1 MAHQGPVPLP
11 GQHGRRREAWVPYAF
26 LLPALVL
33 LLAFRLIPAISGFRE
48 AFYTSGPIPGTT
60 EFVGLENFDY
70 LARDPSFWN
79 SLRVTL
85 VFNLVTNPLQV
96 VLAIGLA
103 LLANLR
109 WRGIGLFR
117 SIYLLPVAI
126 SFNVAAAVW
135 ALMLDTNS
143 GLVNGLLIRL
153 GVPPQPFLTSSSLA
167 LWSVVAVVTWKA
179 VPFWMLFFLAGLQRI
194 PASVTEAAAVDGANA
209 LQTFRDV
216 TLPML
221 RRMILFVLV
230 ADTVGNF
237 LLFTPIF
244 LLTQGGPAE
253 STSVLMWE
261 TYRRGLLWGDLGTAA
276 AMACILL
283 VIVGLVVL
291 LQSLLLRER

>member
-1 MAHQGPVPLP
+1 M
-11 GQHGRRREAWVPYAF
+11 RWREAWVPYAF
-26 LLPALVL
+26 LVPAML
-33 LLAFRLIPAISGFRE
+33 LLFAFRLIPAVSGFRE
-48 AFYTSGPIPGTT
+48 AFYFRGPAAGTS
-60 EFVGLENFDY
+60 EFVGLENFAY
-70 LARDPSFWN
+70 LWSDPSFWN

-85 VFNLVTNPLQV
+85 IFNLVTNPLQV
-96 VLAIGLA
+96 VLALGLA
-103 LLANLR
+103 LVANLR
-109 WRGIGLFR
+109 LRGISLFR
-117 SIYLLPVAI
+117 SLYLFPVAV

-143 GLVNGLLIRL
+143 GLLNGLLVRL
-153 GVPPQPFLTSSSLA
+153 GIPPQPFLTSSSLA

-194 PASVTEAAAVDGANA
+194 PASVLEAAAVDGATA

-216 TLPML
+216 TLPLL

-261 TYRRGLLWGDLGTAA
+261 TYRRGLLWGDLGAAA

-283 VIVGLVVL
+283 VIVSLVIA
-291 LQSLLLRER
+291 LQALLLRER

>member
-1 MAHQGPVPLP
+1 M
-11 GQHGRRREAWVPYAF
+11 RWREGWVPFAF
-26 LLPALVL
+26 LAPALVL
-33 LLAFRLIPAISGFRE
+33 LLAFRLLPAVSGFKE
-48 AFYTSGPIPGTT
+48 AFYTSGAIAGTS
-60 EFVGLENFDY
+60 EFVGLENFSY
-70 LARDPSFWN
+70 LGQDPSFWN
-79 SLRVTL
+79 SLQVTL
-85 VFNLVTNPLQV
+85 IFNLVTNPLQV

-103 LLANLR
+103 VLANLR
-109 WRGIGLFR
+109 LRGISLFR

-143 GLVNGLLIRL
+143 GLVNGLLVRL
-153 GVPPQPFLTSSSLA
+153 GFPAQPFLTSSSLA
-167 LWSVVAVVTWKA
+167 LWAVVAVVSWKA

-194 PASVTEAAAVDGANA
+194 PASVLEAAAVDGATA
-209 LQTFRDV
+209 IQTFRDV
-216 TLPML
+216 TLPLL

-230 ADTVGNF
+230 ADTIGNF

-283 VIVGLVVL
+283 GIVALVVT
-291 LQSLLLRER
+291 LQSIMLRER